1 MNRAVCNSKAAVK
14 GEDRA
19 NILRG
24 THRQR
29 KQVT

>member
-1 MNRAVCNSKAAVK
+1 MAAVK

-19 NILRG
+19 NILLG

-29 KQVT
+29 TQLT

>member
-1 MNRAVCNSKAAVK
+1 MNTAVCKPMAAVK

-19 NILRG
+19 NILLG

-29 KQVT
+29 TQLT